1 MENSEI
7 LEENPEGIMECEC
20 DRTSYTF
27 KLVVLGSSGV
37 GKSSLVLRYVKDD
50 FRDLPATVGCA
61 FFTQLVCLNNTTIK
75 FEIWDTAGQEKYH
88 SVCHLYYRGANA
100 ALLVYDITSKE
111 TFFRAQLWL
120 KELEREFAADEIT
133 IALIGNKTDLSEE
146 REVTSE
152 EAQNFADDNSVL
164 FMETS
169 AKNNHN
175 VTEAF
180 LAVAEEL
187 LKQEQNKKVHS
198 LWSSSCAELE
208 EASLEEG
215 HRACCRS

>member
-7 LEENPEGIMECEC
+7 LEENPDTLMEFEC
-20 DRTSYTF
+20 DRTSYAF

-50 FRDLPATVGCA
+50 FRDLPVTVGCA
-61 FFTQLVCLNNTTIK
+61 FFTQLVCLDHTTIK

-120 KELEREFAADEIT
+120 KELAREFAAEEIT

-152 EAQNFADDNSVL
+152 EAQNFAEDNSVL

-169 AKNNHN
+169 AKDDYN

-180 LAVAEEL
+180 LAVAQEL
-187 LKQEQNKKVHS
+187 LKQEQQKKLHS
-198 LWSSSCAELE
+198 LWSSSCADPE
-208 EASLEEG
+208 EASLAEG
-215 HRACCRS
+215 HKACCHS